1 MSRPSEYDEA
11 IAAVILESLAN
22 GKSFREISTETGIS
36 RSTIA
41 RWMAANDDFSASI
54 ARARELQAD
63 YMDDLIL
70 ETANA
75 CTNETAA
82 ADRVRIYAYQWRASK
97 LRPKVYGDKVTH
109 QGDADNP
116 LQVITKIERVIVR
129 PANTNG

>member
-97 LRPKVYGDKVTH
+97 LRPKVYGDKLTH
-109 QGDADNP
+109 QGDTENP
-116 LQVITKIERVIVR
+116 VKLEFSWKREQS
-129 PANTNG
+129 